1 MKFRYKKYG
10 PDILRPV
17 IPIEIIYK
25 NKSVPYEVLI
35 DSGADFCIFD
45 AQIADI
51 LGVPLEEGERFEVAG
66 ITGEKESIYFHLL
79 EIKVGGWL
87 YEVKAAFLRKIGP
100 YGYGVVGQK
109 GFFEKFLVKFDL
121 LKDYNPPATLPFA
134 FANGPQK
141 LN

>member
-1 MKFRYKKYG
+1 MKFRYKKYRS
-10 PDILRPV
+10 DLLRPV

-51 LGVPLEEGERFEVAG
+51 LGVPLEDGELFEVAG
-66 ITGEKESIYFHLL
+66 ITGEKEPIYFHNLV
-79 EIKVGGWL
+79 IKVGGWD
-87 YEVKAAFLRKIGP
+87 YNIKAAFLRKIGP

-109 GFFEKFLVKFDL
+109 GFFDKFVVKFDL
-121 LKDYNPPATLPFA
+121 LKEEVELKSR
-134 FANGPQK
+134 G
-141 LN
+141 